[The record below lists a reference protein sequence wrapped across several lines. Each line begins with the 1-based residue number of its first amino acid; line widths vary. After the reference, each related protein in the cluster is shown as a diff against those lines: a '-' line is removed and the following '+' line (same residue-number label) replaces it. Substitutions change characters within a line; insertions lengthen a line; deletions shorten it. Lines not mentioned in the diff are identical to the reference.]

1 MARRKIMASKILTAG
16 LAILLLQLTV
26 ARSSAQAL
34 AKIENGAIS
43 DTNFTVIAQE
53 IRDLKNPEFRAQL
66 RAQLL
71 SMIKAS
77 DSAERRHAA
86 LTVGTEALSDLRDNK
101 EVIGLG
107 VAGWLY
113 ESLAGA
119 LRKFGGDDAEAM
131 IARFAL
137 KKDDG
142 PSPGKDL
149 MAAVKSLSDP
159 ENAAAAREK
168 ATAAILTGQIPADA
182 ILGSLL
188 ALLKSNNPNL
198 PELMSAVLTVEERQT
213 GFIPLNM
220 LTFFSAV
227 FLQPPASNDIQN
239 RFLQAV
245 VKSTRVP
252 PANIP
257 RPLADRTIVS
267 VLQAILDSTKTV
279 APALYPEV
287 AARLTSL
294 GSSAVTTQPERE
306 AVEARIKA
314 SPDQLEALQLEAE
327 RASSEASRRSFLLR
341 AARLALTQGR
351 FRQAVDLEIKAYGD
365 RSTGVNSM
373 DRFFADVTTAALKQ
387 QQPDAAEY
395 AVSKMTQALI
405 KAQSLLQLG
414 KYYVSVKD
422 KEKSKSAL
430 ALGLKLLDQ
439 TEVDNDKLSVAI
451 AFAQGAIPVDS
462 SIAYEAM
469 RLTVETINKLPPRD
483 NQKENLSYRSLI
495 PHGRAL
501 VEAYRLFASPDT
513 AAALALAQDIKLP
526 ELRVAALLGA
536 YSAPASK

>member
-1 MARRKIMASKILTAG
+1 MASKILTTG
-16 LAILLLQLTV
+16 LAILLLQLAV

-34 AKIENGAIS
+34 AKIENGAIA
-43 DTNFTVIAQE
+43 DANFTLIAQQ
-53 IRDLKNPEFRAQL
+53 IRDLKAPEFRTQL

-101 EVIGLG
+101 DAIGLG
-107 VAGWLY
+107 SASWLY
-113 ESLAGA
+113 ESLAAA

-131 IARFAL
+131 IARFSL
-137 KKDDG
+137 TKDEV

-159 ENAAAAREK
+159 ANAAAAREK
-168 ATAAILTGQIPADA
+168 AKAAILTGQIPSEA
-182 ILGSLL
+182 ILGHLL
-188 ALLKSNNPNL
+188 QLNQSNNPNL
-198 PELMSAVLTVEERQT
+198 PALLSAVLTVEERQT
-213 GFIPLNM
+213 GFIRVRMVP
-220 LTFFSAV
+220 FFSAV
-227 FLQPPASNDIQN
+227 FLHPPASSDIQN

-252 PANIP
+252 PPANNPSPMANREIIS
-257 RPLADRTIVS
+257 A
-267 VLQAILDSTKTV
+267 LQAILDSTKTV

-294 GSSAVTTQPERE
+294 GSRAVTAQPERE
-306 AVEARIKA
+306 AAEARIKESA
-314 SPDQLEALQLEAE
+314 DQLEALQLEAE
-327 RASSEASRRSFLLR
+327 RAGSEEYRRGFLSR
-341 AARLALTQGR
+341 AARLALTQGK
-351 FRQAVDLEIKAYGD
+351 FRKAVDLEISAYGD
-365 RSTGVNSM
+365 RAAEATYV

-387 QQPDAAEY
+387 QQPEAAEY
-395 AVSKMTQALI
+395 AVSKMTKALI
-405 KAQSLLQLG
+405 KAESLVQLG
-414 KYYVSVKD
+414 KYYASNKD
-422 KEKSKSAL
+422 NEKSKTAL

-439 TEVDNDKLSVAI
+439 TENNDDKLIVAI
-451 AFAQGAIPVDS
+451 ASARAAIPVDS

-469 RLTVETINKLPPRD
+469 RLTVDIINKLPPRD
-483 NQKENLSYRSLI
+483 NQKQNMSSRSLL

-513 AAALALAQDIKLP
+513 TAALALAQDIKLP
-526 ELRVAALLGA
+526 ELRVSALLGA